1 MGQNADRSYRNAP
14 RSPAAVA
21 TPAGAVSPW
30 VQLRSASGNPLIYK
44 RMVRAADPAARPGD
58 VVNIY
63 DKSGFLFGR
72 GLYNPRSMIA
82 LRVLTHR
89 DRAIDDA
96 FWQEVLG
103 RAVELR
109 RRLRIDEVSDAYRL
123 VHAEGD
129 GLSGLI
135 VEKYADVLVFEVFS
149 LGMYQRCQMMAQI
162 IGTEVQRHEGTKV
175 NQYRDRKGAG
185 LNAEEQRSTIED
197 RKQIGNPSID
207 NRKSQIDNFRL
218 VVRADDFIERTEGFR
233 VDPAL
238 QPDVGRLI
246 IREHGVRYRIDVAG
260 GHKTGFFC
268 DQRDNRRQFAQLCRD
283 ASVLDLCCYTGGFSV
298 CAKVLGGAREVIG
311 VDLDE
316 AAIAI
321 AKENANLNQA
331 RIDFVHSDAFIY
343 LRQMIANGRK
353 FDAVVLDPPKFAGD
367 REGIE
372 EALIKYHDLNS
383 LAMQVVREGGIF
395 VTCSCS
401 GLVSR
406 EVFKSTVI
414 RAARRAKVMLQILAE
429 TGAGPDH
436 PVMMNCPESEYLK
449 VIWARAV

>member
-1 MGQNADRSYRNAP
+1 
-14 RSPAAVA
+14 
-21 TPAGAVSPW
+21 
-30 VQLRSASGNPLIYK
+30 
-44 RMVRAADPAARPGD
+44 MVRAADPAARPGD

-63 DKSGFLFGR
+63 DKSGILFGR
-72 GLYNPRSMIA
+72 GLYNPRSIIS

-89 DRAIDDA
+89 DVAIDDA
-96 FWQEVLG
+96 FWRDTLG
-103 RAVELR
+103 RAVDLR

-135 VEKYADVLVFEVFS
+135 VEKYADCLVFEVFS
-149 LGMYQRCQMMAQI
+149 LGMYQRCRMLAEI
-162 IGTEVQRHEGTKV
+162 IGSEATRQRGKEEVQSSKFKV
-175 NQYRDRKGAG
+175 QKEDRQQGNKATR
-185 LNAEEQRSTIED
+185 QREDQKSKIED
-197 RKQIGNPSID
+197 REVIGGSDSID
-207 NRKSQIDNFRL
+207 NRQSQIDNPFRL

-233 VDPAL
+233 VDPSL

-246 IREHGVRYRIDVAG
+246 IREHGVRYRVDVVG

-268 DQRDNRRQFAQLCRD
+268 DQRDNRRQFAGLCRD
-283 ASVLDLCCYTGGFSV
+283 ASVLDLCCYTGGFSI

-316 AAIAI
+316 EAIAM

-353 FDAVVLDPPKFAGD
+353 FDAVVLDPPKFAGS
-367 REGIE
+367 REEIE
-372 EALIKYHDLNS
+372 EALIRYHDLNA
-383 LAMQVVREGGIF
+383 LAMQVIRQGGLF

-401 GLVSR
+401 GLVSQ
-406 EVFKSTVI
+406 EMFNSTVF
-414 RAARRAKVMLQILAE
+414 RAARRAKVMLQVFAE

-449 VIWARAV
+449 VIWSRVV

>member
-1 MGQNADRSYRNAP
+1 LAQRDQRNRPGYRPGPPSFGPVSA
-14 RSPAAVA
+14 
-21 TPAGAVSPW
+21 PAGAVSPW
-30 VQLRSASGNPLIYK
+30 VQLRSASGNPLIFK

-63 DKSGFLFGR
+63 DKAGGLFGR

-89 DRAIDDA
+89 DVAIDDA
-96 FWQEVLG
+96 FWRAALS

-109 RRLRIDEVSDAYRL
+109 RQLRIHEVSDAYRL

-129 GLSGLI
+129 GMSGLI

-149 LGMYQRCQMMAQI
+149 LGMYQRARMLAEI
-162 IGTEVQRHEGTKV
+162 IGNQATRQGGNRGHEVP
-175 NQYRDRKGAG
+175 N
-185 LNAEEQRSTIED
+185 
-197 RKQIGNPSID
+197 
-207 NRKSQIDNFRL
+207 RL

-268 DQRDNRRQFAQLCRD
+268 DQRDNRKQFAGLCRD

-316 AAIAI
+316 DAIAM

-353 FDAVVLDPPKFAGD
+353 FDAVVLDPPKFAAD
-367 REGIE
+367 REEIE
-372 EALIKYHDLNS
+372 EALIKYHDLNA
-383 LAMQVVREGGIF
+383 LAMQVVRAGGVF

-406 EVFKSTVI
+406 EVFKATVI
-414 RAARRAKVMLQILAE
+414 RAARRAKVMLQFFAE

-449 VIWARAV
+449 VIWARVT

>member
-1 MGQNADRSYRNAP
+1 
-14 RSPAAVA
+14 
-21 TPAGAVSPW
+21 
-30 VQLRSASGNPLIYK
+30 
-44 RMVRAADPAARPGD
+44 MVGSVDPAARPGD
-58 VVNIY
+58 VVTIY
-63 DKSGFLFGR
+63 DKAGGFFGR
-72 GLYNPRSMIA
+72 GLYNPRSIIS

-89 DRAIDDA
+89 DVPVDDA
-96 FWQEVLG
+96 FWRSTLS
-103 RAVELR
+103 RALELR
-109 RRLRIDEVSDAYRL
+109 RKLRIDEVSDAYRL

-129 GLSGLI
+129 GLSGLM

-149 LGMYQRCQMMAQI
+149 LGMYQRCQMLAEV
-162 IGTEVQRHEGTKV
+162 IGSEAAKHAGNEGEVQNSKFKVQKGERQGGNKGKVSGDTK
-175 NQYRDRKGAG
+175 
-185 LNAEEQRSTIED
+185 L
-197 RKQIGNPSID
+197 ID
-207 NRKSQIDNFRL
+207 NRKSQINNFRL

-233 VDPAL
+233 VDKAL
-238 QPDVGRLI
+238 QPNVGRLI
-246 IREHGVRYRIDVAG
+246 IREHGVRYRVDVAG

-268 DQRDNRRQFAQLCRD
+268 DQRDNRRKFAEFCRD
-283 ASVLDLCCYTGGFSV
+283 ASVLDLCCYSGGFSI

-316 AAIAI
+316 DAIAI

-353 FDAVVLDPPKFAGD
+353 FDAVVLDPPKLAGS
-367 REGIE
+367 REELE
-372 EALIKYHDLNS
+372 EALIKYHDLNA
-383 LAMQVVREGGIF
+383 LAMQVVNVGGLF

-406 EVFKSTVI
+406 EMFKGTVI
-414 RAARRAKVMLQILAE
+414 RAARRAKVMLQIFSE

-449 VIWARAV
+449 VIWSRVV

>member
-1 MGQNADRSYRNAP
+1 MGQNANRPPRNGP
-14 RSPAAVA
+14 RA
-21 TPAGAVSPW
+21 TARVIAPAGAVSPW
-30 VQLRSASGNPLIYK
+30 VQLRSATGNPLIFQ
-44 RMVRAADPAARPGD
+44 RMIREADPTARPGD

-63 DKSGFLFGR
+63 DKAGLLFGR
-72 GLYNPRSMIA
+72 GLYNPRSIIS

-89 DRAIDDA
+89 DVAIDDA
-96 FWQEVLG
+96 FWQNALS

-109 RRLRIDEVSDAYRL
+109 RQLRIDEVSDAYRL

-135 VEKYADVLVFEVFS
+135 VEKYADVLVFEIFS
-149 LGMYQRCQMMAQI
+149 LGMYQRCRMLAEL
-162 IGTEVQRHEGTKV
+162 IGTKARRHEGTKSP
-175 NQYRDRKGAG
+175 DPA
-185 LNAEEQRSTIED
+185 
-197 RKQIGNPSID
+197 ID
-207 NRKSQIDNFRL
+207 NRKSTIDNFRL

-233 VDPAL
+233 VDRAL
-238 QPDVGRLI
+238 KPDVGRLI

-268 DQRDNRRQFAQLCRD
+268 DQRDNRKQLAALCRD
-283 ASVLDLCCYTGGFSV
+283 ATVLDLCCYSGGFSI

-316 AAIAI
+316 EAIAL

-353 FDAVVLDPPKFAGD
+353 FDAVVLDPPKLAGS
-367 REGIE
+367 REELE
-372 EALIKYHDLNS
+372 EALIKYHDLNA
-383 LAMQVVREGGIF
+383 LAMQVVRPGGLF

-401 GLVSR
+401 GLVHR
-406 EVFKSTVI
+406 EMFKATVI
-414 RAARRAKVMLQILAE
+414 RAARRAKVMLQIFAE

-449 VIWARAV
+449 VIWARVT

>member
-1 MGQNADRSYRNAP
+1 
-14 RSPAAVA
+14 
-21 TPAGAVSPW
+21 
-30 VQLRSASGNPLIYK
+30 
-44 RMVRAADPAARPGD
+44 MVRAADPAARPGD

-63 DKSGFLFGR
+63 DKAGGLFGR

-89 DRAIDDA
+89 DVAIDDV
-96 FWQEVLG
+96 FWRGALS

-109 RRLRIDEVSDAYRL
+109 RQLRIDEVSDAYRL

-149 LGMYQRCQMMAQI
+149 LGMYQRCQMLAQM
-162 IGTEVQRHEGTKV
+162 IGSEGR
-175 NQYRDRKGAG
+175 RDQGG
-185 LNAEEQRSTIED
+185 SGD
-197 RKQIGNPSID
+197 RQQGKEA
-207 NRKSQIDNFRL
+207 SQTPFPFRL

-246 IREHGVRYRIDVAG
+246 VREHGVRYRIDVAG

-268 DQRDNRRQFAQLCRD
+268 DQRDNRKALAALCD
-283 ASVLDLCCYTGGFSV
+283 GASVLDLCCYTGGFSV
-298 CAKVLGGAREVIG
+298 CAKVLGGARDVIG

-316 AAIAI
+316 DAIAM

-367 REGIE
+367 REEIE
-372 EALIKYHDLNS
+372 EALIKYHDLNA
-383 LAMQVVREGGIF
+383 LAMQVVRPGGIF

-406 EVFKSTVI
+406 EVFKATVI
-414 RAARRAKVMLQILAE
+414 RAARRAKVMLQIFAE
-429 TGAGPDH
+429 TGASPDH

>member
-1 MGQNADRSYRNAP
+1 MSRKPASSRSSTHAREAEWPPP
-14 RSPAAVA
+14 R
-21 TPAGAVSPW
+21 GAVSPW
-30 VQLRSASGNPLIYK
+30 VQLRSASGNPLIFK

-63 DKSGFLFGR
+63 DKAGGLFGR

-89 DRAIDDA
+89 DVAIDDA
-96 FWQEVLG
+96 FWHGALS
-103 RAVELR
+103 RAVDLR
-109 RRLRIDEVSDAYRL
+109 RQLRIDEVTDAYRL

-135 VEKYADVLVFEVFS
+135 VEKYADVLVFEIFS
-149 LGMYQRCQMMAQI
+149 LGMYQRCSMLAQI
-162 IGTEVQRHEGTKV
+162 LNHHFFGEPPTSVGADSRNRESPRELKFAA
-175 NQYRDRKGAG
+175 RK
-185 LNAEEQRSTIED
+185 
-197 RKQIGNPSID
+197 ID
-207 NRKSQIDNFRL
+207 NRTSQIDNPLRL

-233 VDPAL
+233 VDPSL

-268 DQRDNRRQFAQLCRD
+268 DQRDNRKLFAGLCRD

-298 CAKVLGGAREVIG
+298 CAKALGGAREVIG

-316 AAIAI
+316 DAVAM

-367 REGIE
+367 REEIE
-372 EALIKYHDLNS
+372 EALIKYHDLNA
-383 LAMQVVREGGIF
+383 LAMQVVRLGGVF

-406 EVFKSTVI
+406 EVFKGTVI
-414 RAARRAKVMLQILAE
+414 RAARRAKVMLQFFAE

-449 VIWARAV
+449 VIWARVT

>member
-1 MGQNADRSYRNAP
+1 MIRE
-14 RSPAAVA
+14 
-21 TPAGAVSPW
+21 
-30 VQLRSASGNPLIYK
+30 
-44 RMVRAADPAARPGD
+44 ADPTARPGD

-63 DKSGFLFGR
+63 DKSGLLFGR
-72 GLYNPRSMIA
+72 GLYNPRSIIS

-89 DRAIDDA
+89 DVAIDDA
-96 FWQEVLG
+96 FWQNTLS

-109 RRLRIDEVSDAYRL
+109 RQLRIEEVSDAYRL

-149 LGMYQRCQMMAQI
+149 LGMYQRAQMIAKVL
-162 IGTEVQRHEGTKV
+162 GTALH
-175 NQYRDRKGAG
+175 QYRDSKGAELSG
-185 LNAEEQRSTIED
+185 EAQSVPRPPGSGAGRLKASAKTPLPPSEGPGEGKDAQH
-197 RKQIGNPSID
+197 RKSILGASESID
-207 NRKSQIDNFRL
+207 SRKSQVDNFRL

-233 VDPAL
+233 VDRAL

-268 DQRDNRRQFAQLCRD
+268 DQRDNRKQLARLCRD
-283 ASVLDLCCYTGGFSV
+283 ASVLDLCCYSGGFSI

-316 AAIAI
+316 EAVAL

-353 FDAVVLDPPKFAGD
+353 FDAVVLDPPKLAGS
-367 REGIE
+367 REELE
-372 EALIKYHDLNS
+372 EALIKYHDLNA
-383 LAMQVVREGGIF
+383 LAMQVVRPGGLF

-401 GLVSR
+401 GLVHR
-406 EVFKSTVI
+406 EMFKATVI

-429 TGAGPDH
+429 SGAGPDH

-449 VIWARAV
+449 VIWSRVV